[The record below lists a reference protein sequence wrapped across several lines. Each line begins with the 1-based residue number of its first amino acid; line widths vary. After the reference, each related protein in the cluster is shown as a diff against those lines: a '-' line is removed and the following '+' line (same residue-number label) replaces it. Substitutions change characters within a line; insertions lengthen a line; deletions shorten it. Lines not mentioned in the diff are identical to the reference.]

1 MRLVLSLLLALAAA
15 PARADWVK
23 VVESAEG
30 ILYFD
35 PTTIS
40 KDGDRRSVWTI
51 QDLKQRHK
59 DGELSR
65 RVLREYDCK
74 EDRRRAL
81 SFSTH
86 ADPMGN
92 GKTLYSQT
100 DPSKWRY
107 NAPGTTGDAISKIV
121 CAP

>member
-1 MRLVLSLLLALAAA
+1 MRLVLSLLLALAAV

-30 ILYFD
+30 VLYFD

-40 KDGDRRSVWTI
+40 KDGDLRSVWTI

-74 EDRRRAL
+74 EQRRRAL
-81 SFSTH
+81 SFSMH
-86 ADPMGN
+86 SDPMGD
-92 GKTLYSQT
+92 GRTLYSQT
-100 DPSKWRY
+100 HPSKWRS
-107 NAPGTTGDAISKIV
+107 NTPGTTGDAISQIV
-121 CAP
+121 CAQ